1 MAGVNPAATP
11 PLARQPGHLTG
22 SGGVANPR
30 LIARLTHQRGPLPAV
45 RPAVA
50 VMQLVGGN
58 VRELMTKD
66 FTLKLWG
73 RMLEAGMKPN
83 APRRR
88 SAAAKRG
95 AEASTK
101 DHLDPIDQPR
111 YFPEMTP
118 ADYFRL

>member
-1 MAGVNPAATP
+1 
-11 PLARQPGHLTG
+11 
-22 SGGVANPR
+22 
-30 LIARLTHQRGPLPAV
+30 
-45 RPAVA
+45 
-50 VMQLVGGN
+50 MQFVGGHM
-58 VRELMTKD
+58 RELMTKD

-83 APRRR
+83 APCRR

-95 AEASTK
+95 SETPAK

-118 ADYFRL
+118 SDYFRL